1 MVQIIADTTAC
12 LDVQFAAEHHLPVI
26 PQVINFGE
34 QSFYEGIDSD
44 NAAFL
49 KRLQS
54 SPQLPTTS
62 APSPELFVE
71 QFARLVPLGE
81 PILCI
86 HPSAEISGTVR
97 AAQVAAQDF
106 PDADIRVI
114 DTRLVASA
122 LRTLVELAVN
132 WAEDGVTA
140 DAIVTRLGDLSLR
153 SRVYFLVPTL
163 EYLKR
168 GGRIGGAKALLSSVL
183 QIKPILALQNGRV
196 ESYENER
203 THHRALERLKHIVLQ
218 QMPVGGNGYL
228 SVMHAGVLG
237 EGQALADE
245 LALATGQEH
254 VPLVDMPPAIVTH
267 GGPGLLGVS
276 FFVSSKQGE

>member
-1 MVQIIADTTAC
+1 MVRIITDTTSC
-12 LDVQFAAEHHLPVI
+12 LSPEVAKKYNIPVI
-26 PQVINFGE
+26 PQIIHFGND
-34 QSFYEGIDSD
+34 SFLEGVDMSI
-44 NAAFL
+44 ATFMM
-49 KRLQS
+49 RLQTS
-54 SPQLPTTS
+54 VDLPKTA
-62 APSPELFVE
+62 APTPESFI
-71 QFARLVPLGE
+71 QMFKQMVPTGE

-86 HPSAEISGTVR
+86 HPSAEVSGTVR
-97 AAQVAAQDF
+97 SATLAAQEF
-106 PDADIRVI
+106 PGADIRVI

-132 WAEDGVTA
+132 WAEDGVAA

-245 LALATGQEH
+245 LALTTGQEH